1 MPLER
6 RKSKRATSRDRRQGS
21 RVAVDNHPCWIKSEG
36 ARCLTECRL
45 TNISKSG
52 ATVLLDDNI
61 SVSENF
67 VVYFVQS
74 GAIGRNCR
82 IVWRK
87 KGAIG
92 LQFMSWIAPRLSSV
106 TKALGITVPSTLLAR
121 ADEVIE

>member
-1 MPLER
+1 M
-6 RKSKRATSRDRRQGS
+6 SSDRREGS
-21 RVAVDNHPCWIKSEG
+21 RVAVDDHPCWIKSED
-36 ARCLTECRL
+36 ARRLTECRL

-61 SVSENF
+61 FVSENF

-87 KGAIG
+87 KGAVG

>member
-6 RKSKRATSRDRRQGS
+6 RKSKRATSRDRREGS
-21 RVAVDNHPCWIKSEG
+21 RVAVDDHPCWIKSED
-36 ARCLTECRL
+36 ARRLTECRL

-106 TKALGITVPSTLLAR
+106 TKALGITVPPTLLAR